1 MIINNICRHSKK
13 IAFFLLL
20 LFYSELVLA
29 GRLGYPD
36 LPAATYGHSAGSFHT
51 PIVDKNSIPANSLK
65 IMGGIPYKEN
75 KTFFKTSDSLI
86 TKKDGRPFIGGPSQP
101 EMQAFKSVNA
111 NNIVDLFS
119 GDFSYSV
126 PLMDV
131 GGYPINLSYRGGISM
146 DQEASWV
153 GLGWNINPGT
163 ITRNLRGL
171 PDDFN
176 GLADSIK
183 KTTSIR
189 ENKTVGVTGGGDFEL
204 TGLPLRVGAGLG
216 VFHNNYKGWG
226 IENSLNATI
235 NSGTGSKGPL
245 SGGLSVANNSQEGL
259 TIAPSLTIKF
269 GQYDAADKGA
279 YGSFTTSLPY
289 NSRAGIK
296 ALQMSIGVTQY
307 KVDVDNQKY
316 SNNNGKETFSSGG
329 SIASSISFASPT
341 FNPSITMPFTSN
353 QFSFTGKVGGE
364 IMVGHPSFYIS
375 GYVSKQRIAPQDTS
389 LALPC
394 YGYLYFQDGAK
405 NRSSLLD
412 FNREKEMVYREKPSM
427 PHIAVPFYTY
437 DAFSITG
444 EGTGGMFR
452 AYRSDIGFVNDHFIR
467 TKDESNRVSV
477 DIGLGNVVHGGID
490 LNINRAFTQNGPWLA
505 ENSLRNIID
514 FKNNSGTFEAVYFK
528 NPGEKTITPK
538 SFYNAI
544 GGDDVV
550 TVALYQPGNSV
561 STIQATN
568 YLIQYKN
575 KRETGRI
582 ALTPQNAIKPA
593 RDKRTQ
599 VISYLTA
606 KEADA
611 VGLSKYIE
619 SYTLNQFTVDNCNAS
634 YIENLE
640 GFGSGL
646 PAEYYKQLNFGGI
659 PDKRID
665 ATVNSNWGKSAP
677 YTGFPADRFSIR
689 RVGRIK
695 APVTGTYTI
704 TTTSDDG
711 VRLWLNDS
719 LVINQWN
726 DHGASNNSTTVNLVQ
741 GQLYKIKM
749 DYYENKGKAVIKL
762 LWSYPGQ
769 SLTVIPQEYLYPPA
783 PTEYNVNGSL
793 IKEKRINSFRKEN
806 HISEIDVLNSDGRRY
821 IYGIPVYNVKQK
833 EANFSV
839 QGNTRGNS
847 QTGLVGYT
855 NGIDN
860 TTKNQNGKD
869 WYFNSE
875 ETPAYAHSFLLT
887 AILSSDYSDVTG
899 NGISNDDL
907 GDAVKFDYSKVNG
920 ISNPFKWRAP
930 YVADS
935 VTFNDGLKTDYRDD
949 KGSYVYGEKEMW
961 YLHSIVS
968 KTMIATFTLENRIDL
983 AAIDEAGH
991 KYNDGSAK
999 RLKEI
1004 NLYSKAD
1011 FLKNGINAR
1020 PIKTVYFEYSYEL
1033 CKGVNKPLNDS
1044 GKLTLKKV
1052 WFSYNGNKKGKQNPY
1067 VFNYNNNNPDYN
1079 IKSYDRWGNYKDPL
1093 QNPGSST
1100 NQLITNI
1107 EYPYS
1112 LQDSISAAKN
1122 TAAWMLDSI
1131 YLPSGGSIKID
1142 FESDDYA
1149 YVQNKRAMQLFKL
1162 VGFASAP
1169 NISNPGL
1176 QLYTNSSDNLYA
1188 YISVPSGV
1196 ATKNDIFQKYLSG
1209 VNKLFFKLYVRMPG
1223 DEFGNGYEYIPCYA
1237 DLETGNY
1244 GFTNANTI
1252 WVKLSGIS
1260 LKGDGPGNYSP
1271 LAKAAIQFLRL
1282 NLPSKAYPGS
1292 EAADN
1297 LDLAAAVKMIFSL
1310 SNNIKT
1316 AFQSFDNTAR
1326 NNNWAMMIDTSR
1338 TFVRLNNPYFKKYG
1352 GGHRVKKVT
1361 LYDKWDQMTGQR
1373 AATYG
1378 KEYTYATWKEVNGMP
1393 TVISSGVAAYEP
1405 GIGNEENPFRQ
1416 PIEYIEKISALG
1428 PVSLGY
1434 SEEPL
1439 GESLFPSASIGYSKV
1454 RVRTINYKNTKSA
1467 NGYDETSFYTTY
1479 DFPTYTDRTVFDN
1492 DTKKRYKPAL
1502 ANFLRIN
1509 AKHYVTLSQ
1518 GFKIEL
1524 NDMNGKVRSEA
1535 SYAETDPNNPVLYTE
1550 NIYKVVD
1557 PKPDQKVLS
1566 NTVSAIGPDGKVD
1579 TTAVIGKDV
1588 ELMVDMREQISIT
1601 NGNNINLNTDAFSLP
1616 FIPPFLVIP
1625 SVINLAQ
1632 REENQFRSV
1641 ATLKV
1646 VQRYGILDS
1655 VIHIDKG
1662 SKISTKDI
1670 LYDSETGETVLS
1682 RTQNEFNDP
1691 LYTFSYPSHWAY
1703 DGLGLAYK
1711 NINAVY
1717 EHVQIRDG
1725 KIISGPPVADSM
1737 FLSSGDEILVSG
1749 KQATGTQQ
1757 PDCTVPFATF
1767 PYYSKVWAID
1777 SSIIKGGAKYFYLIN
1792 RDGTPYNGF
1801 DVSLKIVRSGRK
1813 NMNTSVGSVTTLQN
1827 PLIKNGTT
1835 QQYDL
1840 VLNTSSKVVG
1850 ASASEFKQTWA
1861 TANPV
1866 CSTQLR
1872 SCPLGYTI
1880 DPNNPNNCIRLTTQ
1894 PATPI
1899 DSLKICLA
1907 NYTDV
1912 NYSAC
1917 GSYIYDSTYSSC
1929 SPIVNNNFWVNVEGA
1944 TGGACQSAGNCITGS
1959 GMFGGGGNMM
1969 MISENS
1975 TTNQKS
1981 INKGNQI
1988 DHDTTNR
1995 SNPGKIIKKTNSV
2008 NVNLMAAEVF
2018 PDSAASILGP
2028 LNRSGIWLCQDGNI
2042 TGNFEPTDTYIGFT
2056 DTLYIPTTGTYY
2068 IGMGADN
2075 RIRIYIDGAPLRQL
2089 DTLNSL
2095 RNFEIWHIYPH
2106 NFGQGIHTIRV
2117 EGYNHSDVA
2126 LFGVEVYNNTEEEIR
2141 AATCYYGCPHS
2152 LNMIFSTMD
2161 AVGKTYY
2168 TYGCPAGYTLDRS
2181 TCRIVDTVASIQT
2194 TQSVTANSYADG
2206 RLGNW
2211 RGHRSY
2217 VYYTTRKETNPA
2229 ISTNIRTDGTF
2240 NDFNAFWGFTNN
2252 QLKPQY
2258 DTTRWVWNSEMTLFN
2273 RKGLEIENKDPLG
2286 RYNSGI
2292 YGYDL
2297 TMPVAVTQNS
2307 RNNESAFEGFED
2319 YDYQTFNCDTCTAI
2333 RHFNIGNNKSKIVS
2347 TQKHTGKYSL
2357 KIDPNQSVGLQFK
2370 LLADTVSF
2378 PTQLKFNTTTNNCFN
2393 GLTGL
2398 QSIVT
2403 DTSSTQIGFFPY
2415 KGKKMVVSA
2424 WVKEDQDCSCIAYAN
2439 NSIFISFAGSSQT
2452 YTFKPIGNI
2461 IEGWQRYESVFD
2473 IPSAATSISISFQAT
2488 SGTTAVYFDDVRIHP
2503 FNANMKSF
2511 VYNPIDLRLMAEL
2524 DENNY
2529 ATFYEYDDDGTLIR
2543 VKKETQKGVKTIN
2556 ETRSALIKQ

>member
-1 MIINNICRHSKK
+1 MIVNNICRHSRK
-13 IAFFLLL
+13 IAFFLLS
-20 LFYSELVLA
+20 LFHTELVLA
-29 GRLGYPD
+29 GRINNND
-36 LPAATYGHSAGSFHT
+36 LPFIAPGYSVNSVPETISSKGSGSFDVST
-51 PIVDKNSIPANSLK
+51 KAPGVSNKKEKIVFKIANASLATKNNNES
-65 IMGGIPYKEN
+65 
-75 KTFFKTSDSLI
+75 
-86 TKKDGRPFIGGPSQP
+86 FIGGPSQP

-131 GGYPINLSYRGGISM
+131 GGYPINLSYRGGITM

-176 GLADSIK
+176 GKTDSIK

-189 ENKTVGVTGGGDFEL
+189 ENKTVGVTGGGDLEV
-204 TGLPLRVGAGLG
+204 TGLPLRVGASLG
-216 VFHNNYKGWG
+216 IFHNNYRGWG
-226 IENSLNATI
+226 IENSVNATI

-245 SGGLSVANNSQEGL
+245 SGGLSITNNSQEGL
-259 TIAPSLTIKF
+259 TIAPSLTLKF
-269 GQYDAADKGA
+269 GQYDAAEKGT

-296 ALQMSIGVTQY
+296 ALQMSVGVTQY
-307 KVDVDNQKY
+307 KVDADNQKY
-316 SNNNGKETFSSGG
+316 VNSNGIS
-329 SIASSISFASPT
+329 SSISFASPT

-353 QFSFTGKVGGE
+353 QFSFTAKVGGE
-364 IMVGHPSFYIS
+364 ITTVHPDFFIS
-375 GYVSKQRIAPQDTS
+375 GYVSKQRIAQQDTS
-389 LALPC
+389 LALPA
-394 YGYLYFQDGAK
+394 YGYLNLQDGAK

-412 FNREKEMVYREKPSM
+412 FNREKEIAYREKPSM

-452 AYRSDIGFVNDHFIR
+452 AYRGDIGFVHDHFIR

-477 DIGLGNVVHGGID
+477 DIGLGNVVHGGVD

-528 NPGEKTITPK
+528 NPGEKAITPK

-550 TVALYQPGNSV
+550 TVALYQPGNSS

-575 KRETGRI
+575 KRETGRL
-582 ALTPQNAIKPA
+582 ALTPQNVVKPA

-606 KEADA
+606 KEADG

-619 SYTLNQFTVDNCNAS
+619 NYAVNLFTVDNCNAS
-634 YIENLE
+634 TIENLE

-646 PAEYYKQLNFGGI
+646 PADYFKQLNFKGF
-659 PDKRID
+659 PDKRTD
-665 ATVNSNWGKSAP
+665 ATVNFDWRKGAP
-677 YTGFPADRFSIR
+677 YTGFPSDYFSIR

-719 LVINQWN
+719 LVINQWD
-726 DHGASNNSTTVNLVQ
+726 DHSVKNNSTTVNLIQ
-741 GQLYKIKM
+741 GKLYKIKM
-749 DYYENKGKAVIKL
+749 DYYENRGKAVIKL

-769 SLTVIPQEYLYPPA
+769 SLTVVPQEYLYPSA
-783 PTEYNVNGSL
+783 PTEYNINGAL
-793 IKEKRINSFRKEN
+793 IKEKRINTFRKEN
-806 HISEIDVLNSDGRRY
+806 HISEIDVLNTDGRRY
-821 IYGIPVYNVKQK
+821 VYGIPVYNFKQK
-833 EANFSV
+833 ETSFSV
-839 QGNTRGNS
+839 QGNTKGNA
-847 QTGLVGYT
+847 QTGLVGYNHGT
-855 NGIDN
+855 DN

-887 AILSSDYSDVTG
+887 AILSPDYIDVTG

-907 GDAVKFDYSKVNG
+907 GDAVKFNYSKVNG
-920 ISNPFKWRAP
+920 ISNPFRWRAP
-930 YVADS
+930 YVSDS
-935 VTFNDGLKTDYRDD
+935 ATFNDGLKTDSRDD

-983 AAIDEAGH
+983 PAIDEAGH

-999 RLKEI
+999 RIKEI

-1011 FLKNGINAR
+1011 FLKKGTNAR

-1052 WFSYNGNKKGKQNPY
+1052 WFAYNGNKKGKQNPY
-1067 VFNYNNNNPDYN
+1067 IFNYNSNNPDYN
-1079 IKSYDRWGNYKDPL
+1079 NKSYDRWGNYKDPL
-1093 QNPGSST
+1093 QNPGSSV
-1100 NQLITNI
+1100 NNLITNS

-1112 LQDSISAAKN
+1112 LQDSALAAKN
-1122 TAAWMLDSI
+1122 TVAWTLDSV
-1131 YLPSGGSIKID
+1131 YLPSGGSLKVD

-1149 YVQNKRAMQLFKL
+1149 YVQNKTAMNVFKL

-1169 NISNPGL
+1169 NVSNPSQ
-1176 QLYTNSSDNLYA
+1176 QLYTSNSDNLYA
-1188 YISVPSGV
+1188 YVSVPSGV
-1196 ATKNDIFQKYLSG
+1196 TNKADVFRKYLSG
-1209 VNKLFFKLYVRMPG
+1209 ITKLFFKLSVKMPG
-1223 DEFGNGYEYIPCYA
+1223 DQFGSGYEYIPCY
-1237 DLETGNY
+1237 DDIEKGNY
-1244 GFTNANTI
+1244 GFTNSNTI
-1252 WVKLSGIS
+1252 WIKLEGIS
-1260 LKGDGPGNYSP
+1260 LKGDGAGNYSP

-1292 EAADN
+1292 ETADN
-1297 LDLAAAVKMIFSL
+1297 LDLSAAVKMLFSL

-1316 AFQSFDNTAR
+1316 AFQSFDQTAR
-1326 NNNWAMMIDTSR
+1326 NNSWAMQIDTSR
-1338 TFVRLNNPYFKKYG
+1338 SFIRLNNPYFKKYG
-1352 GGHRVKKVT
+1352 GGHRVKRVT
-1361 LYDKWDQMTGQR
+1361 IYDKWDRMTGQR

-1378 KEYTYATWKEVNGMP
+1378 KEYTYTNQKEINGVV
-1393 TVISSGVAAYEP
+1393 TTISSGVAAYEP

-1416 PIEYIEKISALG
+1416 PIEYVEKISALG

-1439 GESLFPSASIGYSKV
+1439 GESLFPSASVGYSRV

-1467 NGYDETSFYTTY
+1467 NGFDETTFYTTY
-1479 DFPTYTDRTVFDN
+1479 DFPTYTDRTVLDN

-1518 GFKIEL
+1518 GFKVEL

-1535 SYAETDPNNPVLYTE
+1535 SYAETDPNNPVIYTE
-1550 NIYKVVD
+1550 NIYKVAD
-1557 PKPDQKVLS
+1557 PKPDQKVLA
-1566 NTVSAIGPDGKVD
+1566 NTVSAIGPDGKID

-1601 NGNNINLNTDAFSLP
+1601 NGNNISLNTDAFSLP

-1625 SVINLAQ
+1625 SFINLAQ

-1641 ATLKV
+1641 AALKV

-1662 SKISTKDI
+1662 SKVSTKDI

-1682 RTQNEFNDP
+1682 RTQNEFKDP
-1691 LYTFSYPSHWAY
+1691 VYNFNYPSHWAY

-1711 NINAVY
+1711 NINATFD
-1717 EHVQIRDG
+1717 HVQIRDG
-1725 KIISGPPVADSM
+1725 KIISGLPVPDSV

-1749 KQATGTQQ
+1749 KQATGTQL
-1757 PDCTVPFATF
+1757 PNCTVPYATF
-1767 PYYSKVWAID
+1767 SDYTKVWAID
-1777 SSIIKGGAKYFYLIN
+1777 SSIIKGGAKYFYIIN

-1801 DVSLKIVRSGRK
+1801 DVSLKIIRSGRK
-1813 NMNTSVGSVTTLQN
+1813 NMNSSVGAVTTLQN

-1840 VLNTSSKVVG
+1840 VFNTNSKVIA
-1850 ASASEFKQTWA
+1850 ASASELKQTWS

-1872 SCPLGYTI
+1872 SCPAGYTF
-1880 DPNNPNNCIRLTTQ
+1880 DPNNPNNCIKLTTL
-1894 PATPI
+1894 PATPL

-1917 GSYIYDSTYSSC
+1917 GSYIYNSTFTTC
-1929 SPIVNNNFWVNVEGA
+1929 NPILNNNFWVNVQGFN
-1944 TGGACQSAGNCITGS
+1944 GGACQSAGNCITGN
-1959 GMFGGGGNMM
+1959 GMFGGGGNLMM
-1969 MISENS
+1969 AT
-1975 TTNQKS
+1975 TTNTTNLKTVNNGKP
-1981 INKGNQI
+1981 IN
-1988 DHDTTNR
+1988 HDTTNR
-1995 SNPGKIIKKTNSV
+1995 SKPMAAPKNNNSGIE
-2008 NVNLMAAEVF
+2008 LMAAASF
-2018 PDSAASILGP
+2018 PDSAASMIGP
-2028 LNRSGIWLCQDGNI
+2028 LNRSGIWLCQSGNNGSFQP
-2042 TGNFEPTDTYIGFT
+2042 TGTYIGFT
-2056 DTLYIPTTGTYY
+2056 DTLYIPSAGTYY

-2075 RIRIYIDGAPLRQL
+2075 RIRIYIDGVPLRQL
-2089 DTLNSL
+2089 DDADVL

-2106 NFGQGIHTIRV
+2106 QFTQGAHTIRV
-2117 EGYNHSDVA
+2117 EGYNGGSVA
-2126 LFGVEVYNNTEEEIR
+2126 LFGVEVYNNTEAEIR
-2141 AATCYYGCPHS
+2141 AATCYYGCPNS
-2152 LNMIFSTMD
+2152 LNMIFSTID

-2168 TYGCPAGYTLDRS
+2168 TYGCPAGYTLERS
-2181 TCRIVDTVASIQT
+2181 TCRKIDTVASTQT
-2194 TQSVTANSYADG
+2194 MQSVASNNYVDG

-2211 RGHRSY
+2211 RGYRSY
-2217 VYYTTRKETNPA
+2217 AYYATRKETDPLA
-2229 ISTNIRTDGTF
+2229 ATNIRTDGTF
-2240 NDFNAFWGFTNN
+2240 NDFNAFWNFSNN

-2319 YDYQTFNCDTCTAI
+2319 YDYQIFNCDTCSSV
-2333 RHFNIGNNKSKIVS
+2333 RHFNIGTNKSKIVT

-2378 PTQLKFNTTTNNCFN
+2378 NTQLKFNTTTNSCFN
-2393 GLTGL
+2393 GLAGL
-2398 QSIVT
+2398 QSIT
-2403 DTSSTQIGFFPY
+2403 ADTTAKQIGFFPY
-2415 KGKKMVVSA
+2415 KGKKMLISA
-2424 WVKEDQDCSCIAYAN
+2424 WVKEDQDCSCVSYVS
-2439 NSIFISFAGSSQT
+2439 NSIFISFTGSSQT
-2452 YTFKPIGNI
+2452 YTFKPTGTI

-2473 IPSAATSISISFQAT
+2473 IPSAATAITISFQAT
-2488 SGTTAVYFDDVRIHP
+2488 TGATAAYFDDVRIHP

-2511 VYNPIDLRLMAEL
+2511 VYNPVDLRLMAEL

-2529 ATFYEYDDDGTLIR
+2529 ATFYEYDDDGTLTR
-2543 VKKETQKGVKTIN
+2543 VKKETQRGVKTIN
-2556 ETRSALIKQ
+2556 ETRNALVKQ